1 MYFLSLMSDK
11 KCEPTEKGGQ
21 PFGTSP
27 KICNFAF
34 EQSKII
40 FMDKFSNF
48 PGQPVLCPPRVWWYG
63 RAKSRRFYNKVT

>member
-21 PFGTSP
+21 HFGTSP

-40 FMDKFSNF
+40 FMYKFSNF
-48 PGQPVLCPPRVWWYG
+48 PEQPVLSQPQEFYG
-63 RAKSRRFYNKVT
+63 MVVLKAEGSTIM